1 MKSVLAMLVTVLSVP
16 AFGQSEAPQSIGQIL
31 DSGPVPADVLAR
43 LASTCAA
50 VFQVAGR
57 VSTADGNAIKAL
69 VFDRLSNNARDAAA
83 YLLGWTTARTL
94 GIEDVFAA
102 SYLDADTMI
111 EASASQLND
120 LIIDNDPNGIQRYQR
135 QLYHCND
142 DRGWLKRFL
151 VKFNEVSPAPL

>member
-1 MKSVLAMLVTVLSVP
+1 MKTLLAMLVTVVSAP
-16 AFGQSEAPQSIGQIL
+16 AFGQSEVPQSIGQTL

-50 VFQVAGR
+50 AFQVAER
-57 VSTADGNAIKAL
+57 ISTADGNAIEAL

-83 YLLGWTTARTL
+83 YLLGWITARTL

-102 SYLDADTMI
+102 SYRDADTMI
-111 EASASQLND
+111 EASASQIND
-120 LIIDNDPNGIQRYQR
+120 LISDNEPNGIQRYQQ

-151 VKFNEVSPAPL
+151 VKFSEVSPAPP